1 MSVTEPV
8 RFPAAVGVNIT
19 LIVQVAPAARLEP
32 QVFVW
37 AKSPVTAILVN
48 VSAAV
53 LPLVSVTVCAAEVV
67 PLNWSGKLKLVEER
81 LTAGAEV
88 MPVKPTMCGLP
99 AALSVMMMD
108 PVRLPVAVGVKL
120 TLMTH
125 APPATT
131 LVPQVFVC
139 AKSPV
144 TTMLVKDKV
153 ESPVSLSSTDLTS
166 DVEPSG

>member
-1 MSVTEPV
+1 M
-8 RFPAAVGVNIT
+8 
-19 LIVQVAPAARLEP
+19 
-32 QVFVW
+32 
-37 AKSPVTAILVN
+37 
-48 VSAAV
+48 
-53 LPLVSVTVCAAEVV
+53 
-67 PLNWSGKLKLVEER
+67 VEER
-81 LTAGAEV
+81 PTAGAEV
-88 MPVKPTMCGLP
+88 MPVKLTMCGLP

-131 LVPQVFVC
+131 LALQVFVC

-144 TTMLVKDKV
+144 ATMLVKDKS
-153 ESPVSLSSTDLTS
+153 ESPVLLSITGLMA